1 MSITLDEYDKKI
13 IKYLQ
18 EDASISN
25 IDLSKKIGLA
35 PSSCLLRVKN
45 LKEQKV
51 IKQYTA
57 MVDERILGYDITCFA
72 KVAMQPLNSSQTQSG
87 SQSPLRQQRFDL
99 LQKTHGLLLPLRL
112 QSLISNIQ
120 VLFLLPAFFQQ
131 S

>member
-1 MSITLDEYDKKI
+1 MINLDEFDKKI

-25 IDLSKKIGLA
+25 IELSKKIGLA

-57 MVDERILGYDITCFA
+57 MVD
-72 KVAMQPLNSSQTQSG
+72 
-87 SQSPLRQQRFDL
+87 
-99 LQKTHGLLLPLRL
+99 
-112 QSLISNIQ
+112 
-120 VLFLLPAFFQQ
+120 
-131 S
+131 